1 MRISRMIRHRQIGLT
16 MVELMVAMTIGLIVT
31 FAVTSLYVSNQTT
44 GRAQSGHAQMQDN
57 ARFAMGQIGRI
68 VKQAG
73 YYDALGGTFNASGT
87 YNPAPTDASGNFSSP
102 SIQASDVVAAVN
114 DAAVSSFTA
123 SNGLSILNGVTSDEF
138 TIGFLTGPQA
148 SSGNAM
154 PDCLGN
160 SVTVANTLVKNRFY
174 ISANTIGGV
183 TRPTLMCDV
192 TWNGVAPSSP
202 NLSSG
207 PVADNIERLQ
217 VLLGVD
223 SDGDGVPDSYVPPGS
238 GVTMS
243 QVVAM
248 RIALLAR
255 TDPVY
260 GQNRAEPASFNMF
273 GSNYAGTND
282 SGTTVSPLSTSTNC
296 TAAAPCWTRRVFES
310 TFSLRNRKS

>member
-1 MRISRMIRHRQIGLT
+1 MPISGIMRHRQTGLT

-31 FAVTSLYVSNQTT
+31 FAVTSLYVSNQRT
-44 GRAQSGHAQMQDN
+44 GKAQSGHAQMQDN
-57 ARFAMGQIGRI
+57 ARFAMAQIGRI

-73 YYDALGGTFNASGT
+73 YYDALGGTFNASGV

-102 SIQASDVVAAVN
+102 SISASNVITAAN
-114 DAAVSSFTA
+114 DGAVSGFTA
-123 SNGLSILNGVTSDEF
+123 SNGLAILNGVTSDEF

-148 SSGNAM
+148 STGNAM

-174 ISANTIGGV
+174 IGINTIGGV

-192 TWNGVAPSSP
+192 TWNGAAPTGS
-202 NLSSG
+202 NLSTG

-217 VLLGVD
+217 ILLGVD
-223 SDGDGVPDSYVPPGS
+223 SDGDGVPNSYVPPGS

-243 QVVAM
+243 KVVAM

-260 GQNRAEPASFNMF
+260 SQNRAEAASFNMF

-296 TAAAPCWTRRVFES
+296 TASAPCWTRRVFES

>member
-1 MRISRMIRHRQIGLT
+1 MPISGVARYKQSGLT
-16 MVELMVAMTIGLIVT
+16 MVELMVAITIGLIVT
-31 FAVTSLYVSNQTT
+31 FAVTSLYVSNQSTSK
-44 GRAQSGHAQMQDN
+44 AQSGHAQMQDN
-57 ARFAMGQIGRI
+57 ARYAMAQIGRI

-73 YYDALGGTFNASGT
+73 YYDALGGTFNASGV
-87 YNPAPTDASGNFSSP
+87 YNPTPIDASGNFSSP
-102 SIQASDVVAAVN
+102 SIQASDVLAAVN
-114 DAAVSSFTA
+114 DVAVSGFTA
-123 SNGLSILNGVTSDEF
+123 SNGLAILNGVTSDEF

-174 ISANTIGGV
+174 ISVNTIGGV

-192 TWNGVAPSSP
+192 TWNGSSPSSP
-202 NLSSG
+202 NLSTG
-207 PVADNIERLQ
+207 PIADNIERLQ
-217 VLLGVD
+217 ILLGVD
-223 SDGDGVPDSYVPPGS
+223 SDGDGVPNSYLPPS
-238 GVTMS
+238 SSVNMS

-260 GQNRAEPASFNMF
+260 SQNRAEPASFNMF

-282 SGTTVSPLSTSTNC
+282 SGSIVSPLSTSTSC
-296 TAAAPCWTRRVFES
+296 IASAPCWTRRVFES